1 MRKLTIPVILSAA
14 FFTTPALAG
23 GVGVMTTGGM
33 HEAKAYYYDNLGRQ
47 GIDTQQRPNAGFG
60 AEVMLGDKDDRIM
73 GLMRVYTNVDWPT
86 EEPTLDGVSEE
97 DAIYPE
103 AHLEAPRL
111 DGTIT
116 MGVQWGLWGDPS
128 GFQLVATTMFGSA
141 FITPDNLEY
150 LIAEGG
156 VGANYMVNERF
167 QLAGTVAFAGR
178 FRKQITISESMFV
191 SARYMFD

>member
-1 MRKLTIPVILSAA
+1 MSKLTIPVILSAA
-14 FFTTPALAG
+14 TFSAPAFAG
-23 GVGVMTTGGM
+23 GVGIMGSGGL

-60 AEVMLGDKDDRIM
+60 AEVLLGDKDDRIM
-73 GLMRVYTNVDWPT
+73 GLMRIYSNVDWPT
-86 EEPTLDGVSEE
+86 NEPTLSGVDPE
-97 DAIYPE
+97 DATYPA

-111 DGTIT
+111 DGTIS
-116 MGVQWGLWGDPS
+116 MGVQWGLWGDPT
-128 GFQLVATTMFGSA
+128 GFQLIGTTVFGSA

-150 LIAEGG
+150 LIAEAG
-156 VGANYMVNERF
+156 VGGTYMLNERF

-178 FRKQITISESMFV
+178 FRKQVTLSEGAFV